1 MPRLSP
7 HAASGLNHGGGDP
20 LLLTRSWGGR
30 MANVNKVILIGN
42 LTRDVELK
50 STPKGTQVAVGSL
63 AINRSYKTDQGEKRE
78 ETTFVDVEFWGRVA
92 EIVAEYVKKGNP
104 LYVEGRL
111 KQESWED
118 KETGKKRARL
128 KVVAENIQLLGSRS
142 KPTESAPEPE
152 EPGAASRPPVAD
164 DDIPF

>member
-1 MPRLSP
+1 
-7 HAASGLNHGGGDP
+7 
-20 LLLTRSWGGR
+20 

-42 LTRDVELK
+42 VTRDIELK
-50 STPKGTQVAVGSL
+50 HTTKGTAVASASL
-63 AINRSYKTDQGEKRE
+63 ALNRSYKTEQGEKHE

-92 EIVAEYVKKGNP
+92 EVVSEYVKKGSP

-111 KQESWED
+111 KQETWED
-118 KETGKKRARL
+118 KESGGKRQRI

-142 KPTESAPEPE
+142 GQKKSESVESEARAGVPSPI
-152 EPGAASRPPVAD
+152 SSD

>member
-1 MPRLSP
+1 
-7 HAASGLNHGGGDP
+7 
-20 LLLTRSWGGR
+20 

-50 STPKGTQVAVGSL
+50 STPKGTAVASCSL

-78 ETTFVDVEFWGRVA
+78 ETTYVDVEFWGRVA

-111 KQESWED
+111 KQESWDD

-128 KVVAENIQLLGSRS
+128 KVVAENIQLLGSRA
-142 KPTESAPEPE
+142 KPSTKPADSESASESE
-152 EPGAASRPPVAD
+152 ESGPVSRPLGPVD

>member
-1 MPRLSP
+1 
-7 HAASGLNHGGGDP
+7 
-20 LLLTRSWGGR
+20 
-30 MANVNKVILIGN
+30 MANVNKVILVGN

-50 STPKGTQVAVGSL
+50 FTPKGTQVAVGSL

-78 ETTFVDVEFWGRVA
+78 ETTYVDVEFWGRVA

-128 KVVAENIQLLGSRS
+128 KVVAENIQLLGSRA
-142 KPTESAPEPE
+142 KPFAKSFAKSTESESASESE
-152 EPGAASRPPVAD
+152 ESGPVSRPLGPVD

>member
-1 MPRLSP
+1 LISDFKFEFKFPGVDPRR
-7 HAASGLNHGGGDP
+7 AG
-20 LLLTRSWGGR
+20 

-50 STPKGTQVAVGSL
+50 STPKGTAVASGSL

-78 ETTFVDVEFWGRVA
+78 ETTYVDVEFWGRVA

-111 KQESWED
+111 RQESWED

-128 KVVAENIQLLGSRS
+128 KVVAENIQLLGSRN
-142 KPTESAPEPE
+142 KPAAKPAESESDGAPEESGPM
-152 EPGAASRPPVAD
+152 SRQVGPLD
-164 DDIPF
+164 EDCPF

>member
-1 MPRLSP
+1 
-7 HAASGLNHGGGDP
+7 
-20 LLLTRSWGGR
+20 

-50 STPKGTQVAVGSL
+50 YTPKGTAVAAGSL
-63 AINRSYKTDQGEKRE
+63 AINRSYKAESGEKRE
-78 ETTFVDVEFWGRVA
+78 ETTYVDVEFWGRVA
-92 EIVAEYVKKGNP
+92 EIVSEYVRKGNP

-118 KETGKKRARL
+118 KETGKKRTKM
-128 KVVAENIQLLGSRS
+128 KVVGENIQLMGSGS
-142 KPTESAPEPE
+142 KGAKTAASGASERPAARAASEE
-152 EPGAASRPPVAD
+152 EPVD